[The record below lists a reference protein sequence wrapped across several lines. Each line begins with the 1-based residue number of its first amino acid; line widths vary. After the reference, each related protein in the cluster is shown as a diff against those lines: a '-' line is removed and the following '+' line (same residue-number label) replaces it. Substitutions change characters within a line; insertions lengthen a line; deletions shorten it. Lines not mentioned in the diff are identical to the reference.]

1 MIKTKQ
7 CTRWLFL
14 LLVPFS
20 AFATDLASKLTIIT
34 TSSPCISYP
43 RSLIIMI
50 SQYSMLRTIPEFQS
64 LPKIIV
70 CDGIRD
76 PLQAQAYQEYK
87 EKLKVV
93 AATHP
98 HFQNTTLVFCEEWK
112 CLAGAL
118 KEAFEHVKT
127 EYVLVHQDD
136 FEFLKPL
143 DLHGLLR
150 AMDQNH
156 NLKHVRLNSAPNP
169 PFLGGPSVNDPGVD
183 DKIEGGSA
191 FPVLKTLRWSDNDH
205 IARTDYYTDFV
216 LPLIGD
222 AKTFMEHV
230 LNTAEHEDLKS
241 DPSKHSKYGT
251 FLYGTWGDGPF
262 IYHLDRHS
270 TAW

>member
-1 MIKTKQ
+1 MKKIRNSAL
-7 CTRWLFL
+7 CFLLFL
-14 LLVPFS
+14 SISV
-20 AFATDLASKLTIIT
+20 FASDLASKLTIIT
-34 TSSPCISYP
+34 TSSPCVSYP

-70 CDGIRD
+70 CDGVRD
-76 PLQAQAYQEYK
+76 PMQAKAYEEYK
-87 EKLKVV
+87 VRLRAI

-143 DLHGLLR
+143 DLHGLLD
-150 AMDQNH
+150 AMDKNH
-156 NLKHVRLNSAPNP
+156 NLKHVRLNSSPNP
-169 PFLGGPSVNDPGVD
+169 PFLGGPSVNDAGVHD
-183 DKIEGGSA
+183 QIEGGSS
-191 FPVLKTLRWSDNDH
+191 FPLLTTHRWSDNDH
-205 IARTDYYTDFV
+205 IARTDYYTGLVF
-216 LPLIGD
+216 PLIGEE
-222 AKTFMEHV
+222 KTFMEHV
-230 LNTAEHEDLKS
+230 MNGAEGTDLNADLRN
-241 DPSKHSKYGT
+241 HSKYGT